1 MTTHVIKIN
10 QNYADAVLHG
20 EKNFEI
26 RYNDRG
32 YQKGDRVFFI
42 VVDDSGSAIAHRL
55 SHEAFRIT
63 YLIHGYGLKEGW
75 CVFGIKKWEDSDGLN

>member
-32 YQKGDRVFFI
+32 YQKGDRVIFT
-42 VVDDSGSAIAHRL
+42 VVDDSGSAKAHRL
-55 SHEAFRIT
+55 SQETFIIT
-63 YLIHGYGLKEGW
+63 YLIHGYGLKENW
-75 CVFGIKKWEDSDGLN
+75 CVFGIKRLEDDND